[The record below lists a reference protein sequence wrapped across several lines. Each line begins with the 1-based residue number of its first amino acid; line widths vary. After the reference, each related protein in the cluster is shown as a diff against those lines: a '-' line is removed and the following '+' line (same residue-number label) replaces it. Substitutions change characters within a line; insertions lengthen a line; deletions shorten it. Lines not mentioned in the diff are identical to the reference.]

1 MKQDIVLISVLW
13 LSFFVFKNS
22 ADTLFMGT
30 PAIVEAVSEIS
41 DLVLFKL
48 FESYYLCLRVSVH
61 HVCLVSLEARR
72 GYRIPWNWCY

>member
-1 MKQDIVLISVLW
+1 MKQVIVLISVLCV
-13 LSFFVFKNS
+13 FFVFTNS

-30 PAIVEAVSEIS
+30 PAAVGVVSEIS

-48 FESYYLCLRVSVH
+48 FENYYFCLRVSVH